1 MLSFLRFAN
10 SAACILQ
17 AVAVYMVA
25 ASAQAQ
31 EPTDPSI
38 SMTQPP
44 LVTETEPMLG
54 SEIGSEIAE
63 ADSLSQT
70 PTSLFGGPWYERP
83 KLTGDWFGT
92 RSVLAGNGIGI
103 DVSNTQYHQGVTS
116 GGLEQAFRYGGRNDY
131 FLNVDGEKVG
141 LSKGSF
147 MTLHGET
154 RYGDSANSLT
164 GALMPVN
171 LMLAVPQPN
180 GTVTALTGVKL
191 TQFLSE
197 QSLVYAGKINT
208 LDDFKQPITGAGTLN
223 GFQNSALMLNPIYA
237 RTVPYSTFGAGFAYL
252 ENMEPLFAA
261 AVFDTNNTPTVSGFD
276 TFFDNGATVFA
287 QLNLQ
292 TRFFGL
298 PGHQGVSGTYSSGT
312 YTDLTPSAYLDPID
326 GLVIAT
332 TPKTGSWSM
341 AYNSD
346 QAFYVSP
353 DNPQRKWG
361 VFSTLG
367 IADSNPSP
375 INWFGSA
382 GISGSSPF
390 TVRKADTF
398 GIGYFYVG
406 VSDPLK
412 SLAPNLFPLQNE
424 NGVELYYNVQATRWC
439 QITPD
444 LQVLD
449 PFRERA
455 DSSLLF
461 GLRAKIDF

>member
-1 MLSFLRFAN
+1 MLSFSRFAN

-17 AVAVYMVA
+17 TVAVYILAV
-25 ASAQAQ
+25 SAQAQ
-31 EPTDPSI
+31 ESTNLPLTT
-38 SMTQPP
+38 TQPP
-44 LVTETEPMLG
+44 LVTETEPTGG
-54 SEIGSEIAE
+54 SEITEP
-63 ADSLSQT
+63 DSLTQT
-70 PTSLFGGPWYERP
+70 QASLFGGPWYERP
-83 KLTGDWFGT
+83 KLTGDWLGT
-92 RSVLAGNGIGI
+92 RSALAGNGITF

-131 FLNVDGEKVG
+131 FLNIDGEKAG
-141 LSKGSF
+141 LSQGLF
-147 MTLHGET
+147 ITLHGET
-154 RYGDSANSLT
+154 RYGESANSLT

-180 GTVTALTGVKL
+180 GSITALTGVRL

-197 QSLVYAGKINT
+197 QSMVYAGKINT

-223 GFQNSALMLNPIYA
+223 GFQNTALMFNPIYA

-292 TRFFGL
+292 TSFFGL

-312 YTDLTPSAYLDPID
+312 YTDLTPSAYLDPIE
-326 GLVIAT
+326 GLVIQT
-332 TPKTGSWSM
+332 TPKTGSWCL
-341 AYNSD
+341 AYNFD
-346 QAFYVSP
+346 QAVYVSQ
-353 DNPQRKWG
+353 DDPQRKWG
-361 VFSTLG
+361 VFGNLG
-367 IADSNPSP
+367 IADNNPSP
-375 INWFGSA
+375 INWFASA
-382 GISGSSPF
+382 GISGTSPF
-390 TVRKADTF
+390 AERKADTF
-398 GIGYFYVG
+398 GVGYFYVG

-424 NGVELYYNVQATRWC
+424 SGVELYYNVQATPWC

-444 LQVLD
+444 LQVID

>member
-1 MLSFLRFAN
+1 MLSFSRYAN

-17 AVAVYMVA
+17 AVAVYIVA
-25 ASAQAQ
+25 VSAQAQ
-31 EPTDPSI
+31 QSTNLSI
-38 SMTQPP
+38 PMTQSPF
-44 LVTETEPMLG
+44 VTETEPTG
-54 SEIGSEIAE
+54 SSEITEPN
-63 ADSLSQT
+63 SLTQT
-70 PTSLFGGPWYERP
+70 QSSLFGGPWYERP

-92 RSVLAGNGIGI
+92 RSAHAGNGITL

-131 FLNVDGEKVG
+131 FLNVDGEKAG
-141 LSKGSF
+141 LSKGLF
-147 MTLHGET
+147 ITLHGET
-154 RYGDSANSLT
+154 RYGESANSLT

-180 GTVTALTGVKL
+180 GSITALTGVKF

-197 QSLVYAGKINT
+197 QSVVYAGKINT
-208 LDDFKQPITGAGTLN
+208 LDDFKQPITGAGMLN
-223 GFQNSALMLNPIYA
+223 GFQNTALMFNPIYS

-252 ENMEPLFAA
+252 ENMEPLFTA

-292 TRFFGL
+292 TSFFGL

-312 YTDLTPSAYLDPID
+312 YTDLTPSAYLDPIE
-326 GLVIAT
+326 GLVILT
-332 TPKTGSWSM
+332 TPKTGSWCL
-341 AYNSD
+341 AYNFD
-346 QAFYVSP
+346 QAVYVSQ
-353 DNPQRKWG
+353 DDPQRKWG
-361 VFSTLG
+361 VFGNLG
-367 IADSNPSP
+367 IADNNPSP
-375 INWFGSA
+375 INWFASA
-382 GISGSSPF
+382 GISGTSPF
-390 TVRKADTF
+390 AERKADTF
-398 GIGYFYVG
+398 GVGYFYVG

-424 NGVELYYNVQATRWC
+424 NGVELYYNVQATPWC

-444 LQVLD
+444 LQVID

>member
-1 MLSFLRFAN
+1 MLTFSRYAN
-10 SAACILQ
+10 SACILQ
-17 AVAVYMVA
+17 AVAVYIVA
-25 ASAQAQ
+25 VSAQAQ
-31 EPTDPSI
+31 ESTNLSI
-38 SMTQPP
+38 PMTQPP
-44 LVTETEPMLG
+44 FVTETEPTV
-54 SEIGSEIAE
+54 SSEIAE
-63 ADSLSQT
+63 PDSLTQT
-70 PTSLFGGPWYERP
+70 QSSLFGGPWYERP
-83 KLTGDWFGT
+83 KVTGDWFGT
-92 RSVLAGNGIGI
+92 RSALAGNGITL

-116 GGLEQAFRYGGRNDY
+116 GGLEQAFQYGGRNDY
-131 FLNVDGEKVG
+131 FLNVDGEKAG

-147 MTLHGET
+147 ITLHGET
-154 RYGDSANSLT
+154 RYGESANSLT

-180 GTVTALTGVKL
+180 GSITALTGVKL

-197 QSLVYAGKINT
+197 QSMVYAGKINT

-223 GFQNSALMLNPIYA
+223 GFQNTALMFNPIYA

-312 YTDLTPSAYLDPID
+312 YTDLTPTAFLNPIE
-326 GLVIAT
+326 GLVIQT
-332 TPKTGSWSM
+332 TPKTGSWCL
-341 AYNSD
+341 AYNFD
-346 QAFYVSP
+346 QAVYVSQ
-353 DNPQRKWG
+353 DDPQRKWG
-361 VFSTLG
+361 VFSNLG
-367 IADSNPSP
+367 IADNNPSP
-375 INWFGSA
+375 INWFASA
-382 GISGSSPF
+382 GISGNSPF
-390 TVRKADTF
+390 SERKADTF

-412 SLAPNLFPLQNE
+412 SLAPNLLPLQNE
-424 NGVELYYNVQATRWC
+424 NGVELYYNVQATPWC

-444 LQVLD
+444 LQVID

>member
-1 MLSFLRFAN
+1 MLFFSRFAN

-17 AVAVYMVA
+17 AVGVYIVAV
-25 ASAQAQ
+25 SAQAQ
-31 EPTDPSI
+31 ESTNLSI
-38 SMTQPP
+38 PMTQPSF
-44 LVTETEPMLG
+44 VTETDPTG
-54 SEIGSEIAE
+54 SSEIAE
-63 ADSLSQT
+63 PDSLTQT
-70 PTSLFGGPWYERP
+70 QSSLFGGPWYERP

-92 RSVLAGNGIGI
+92 RSALAGNGITL

-131 FLNVDGEKVG
+131 ILNVDGEKAG
-141 LSKGSF
+141 LSKGLF
-147 MTLHGET
+147 ITLHGET
-154 RYGDSANSLT
+154 RYGESANSLT

-180 GTVTALTGVKL
+180 GSITALTGVKF

-197 QSLVYAGKINT
+197 QSMVYAGKINT

-223 GFQNSALMLNPIYA
+223 GFQNTALMFNPIYA
-237 RTVPYSTFGAGFAYL
+237 RTVPYSTFGASFAYL

-292 TRFFGL
+292 TSFFGL

-312 YTDLTPSAYLDPID
+312 YTDLTPSAYLDPIE
-326 GLVIAT
+326 GLVILT
-332 TPKTGSWSM
+332 TPKTGSWCL
-341 AYNSD
+341 AYNFD
-346 QAFYVSP
+346 QAVYVSQ
-353 DNPQRKWG
+353 DDPQRKWG
-361 VFSTLG
+361 VFSNLG
-367 IADSNPSP
+367 IADNNPSP
-375 INWFGSA
+375 INWFASA
-382 GISGSSPF
+382 GISGTSPF
-390 TVRKADTF
+390 AERKADTF
-398 GIGYFYVG
+398 GVGYFYVG

-424 NGVELYYNVQATRWC
+424 NGVELYYNVQATPWC

-444 LQVLD
+444 LQVID

>member
-1 MLSFLRFAN
+1 M
-10 SAACILQ
+10 
-17 AVAVYMVA
+17 
-25 ASAQAQ
+25 
-31 EPTDPSI
+31 
-38 SMTQPP
+38 
-44 LVTETEPMLG
+44 
-54 SEIGSEIAE
+54 
-63 ADSLSQT
+63 
-70 PTSLFGGPWYERP
+70 
-83 KLTGDWFGT
+83 
-92 RSVLAGNGIGI
+92 
-103 DVSNTQYHQGVTS
+103 
-116 GGLEQAFRYGGRNDY
+116 
-131 FLNVDGEKVG
+131 DGEKAG

-147 MTLHGET
+147 ITLHGET
-154 RYGDSANSLT
+154 RYGESANSLT

-180 GTVTALTGVKL
+180 GSITALTGVKF

-197 QSLVYAGKINT
+197 KSMVYAGKINT

-223 GFQNSALMLNPIYA
+223 GFQNTALMFNPIYA

-292 TRFFGL
+292 TSFFGL

-312 YTDLTPSAYLDPID
+312 YPDISPTAYFDPGQ
-326 GLVIAT
+326 GLVIVS
-332 TPKTGSWSM
+332 TPQSGSWCL
-341 AYNSD
+341 AYNFD
-346 QAFYVSP
+346 QAVYVSQ
-353 DNPQRKWG
+353 DDPQRKWG
-361 VFSTLG
+361 IFSNLG
-367 IADSNPSP
+367 IADNNPSP
-375 INWFGSA
+375 INWFASA
-382 GISGSSPF
+382 GISGNSPF
-390 TVRKADTF
+390 SVRKADTF
-398 GIGYFYVG
+398 GVGYFYVG

-412 SLAPNLFPLQNE
+412 SLAPNLLPLQNE
-424 NGVELYYNVQATRWC
+424 NGVELYYNVQATPWC

-444 LQVLD
+444 LQVID